1 MNIPNLENA
10 SVGFPVT
17 RLGVSFFPV
26 YLRNNELPEIATGP
40 ESGLVIEELEKAT
53 VPTLRAK
60 NPTDRPI
67 LLVEG
72 EHFVG
77 GDQNRASNVSLL
89 VGAGTDLE
97 IPVSCLERGRWGRRR
112 EYERSP
118 SYAPRNVR
126 ARQQETVNMAFL
138 HEEGSRR
145 SNQGAVWDEVDK
157 TLHRLNVTSET
168 AAVAD
173 IDDIYRR
180 DRFRHSAAEELAG
193 MGPLPG
199 QCGFVVTHGGRVRSV
214 ELFGSEKLLAA
225 HWSRLVRPHLLEV
238 PQKPAGPSSDA
249 ALWAIRRFASMPS
262 ESRPG
267 VGLGTERRA
276 TDGTMSGQALI
287 LDENVAHA
295 SAFLKT

>member
-1 MNIPNLENA
+1 MNISNLENA

-26 YLRNNELPEIATGP
+26 YLKNNELPEIATGP
-40 ESGLVIEELEKAT
+40 ESGLVVEELEKAS

-60 NPTDRPI
+60 NPTDKPI
-67 LLVEG
+67 LVVEG

-89 VGAGTDLE
+89 VGAGTELE

-126 ARQQETVNMAFL
+126 ARQQETVNLAFR
-138 HEEGSRR
+138 EGRSRR
-145 SNQGAVWDEVDK
+145 SDQGAVWAEVDNA
-157 TLHRLNVTSET
+157 LHMFNVTSDT
-168 AAVAD
+168 AAAAD
-173 IDDIYRR
+173 LEEIYRR
-180 DRFRHSAAEELAG
+180 DRSRFSAAEELEK
-193 MGPLPG
+193 MGPLSG
-199 QCGFVVTHGGRVRSV
+199 QCGFVVTHGGWVRSV
-214 ELFGSEKLLAA
+214 ELFGSRNLLAA
-225 HWSRLVRPHLLEV
+225 HWSRLARPHLLEF
-238 PQKPAGPSSDA
+238 PEKPSAPSADA

-262 ESRPG
+262 ESGPG

-276 TDGTMSGQALI
+276 SDRTMNGQTLV
-287 LDENVAHA
+287 LGESVVHA
-295 SAFLKT
+295 SVFLKT

>member
-26 YLRNNELPEIATGP
+26 YLRNNELPEISTGP

-60 NPTDRPI
+60 NPTDKTI

-97 IPVSCLERGRWGRRR
+97 IPVSCLERRRWGRRR

-126 ARQQETVNMAFL
+126 ARQQETVNLAFS
-138 HEEGSRR
+138 EEGSRR
-145 SNQGAVWDEVDK
+145 SDQDAVWDEVDK
-157 TLHRLNVTSET
+157 ALHVLDVRSET
-168 AAVAD
+168 AAAAD
-173 IDDIYRR
+173 LDDIYRR
-180 DRFRHSAAEELAG
+180 DRSRFSAAEELEA

-199 QCGFVVTHGGRVRSV
+199 QCGFVVTHGGWVRSV
-214 ELFGSEKLLAA
+214 ELFGSESLLAA

-267 VGLGTERRA
+267 VGLGTERRT

-287 LDENVAHA
+287 LDESIAHA

>member
-26 YLRNNELPEIATGP
+26 YLKNNDLPEMATGP
-40 ESGLVIEELEKAT
+40 ESGLVIEELEKAS

-60 NPTDRPI
+60 NPTDKPI
-67 LLVEG
+67 LVVEG

-126 ARQQETVNMAFL
+126 ARQQETVNLAFR
-138 HEEGSRR
+138 EGGSRR
-145 SNQGAVWDEVDK
+145 SDQGAVWAEVDRA
-157 TLHRLNVTSET
+157 LHMFDVRSDT
-168 AAVAD
+168 AAAAD
-173 IDDIYRR
+173 LENIYRR
-180 DRFRHSAAEELAG
+180 DRHRFSAAEEMEK

-199 QCGFVVTHGGRVRSV
+199 QCGFVVTHGGWVRAV
-214 ELFGSEKLLAA
+214 ELFGSGNLLAA

-238 PQKPAGPSSDA
+238 PERPGAPSADA
-249 ALWAIRRFASMPS
+249 ALWAVRRFASMPS

-267 VGLGTERRA
+267 VGLGAEFRA
-276 TDGTMSGQALI
+276 TDRTMNGQALV
-287 LDENVAHA
+287 LDEKTVHA
-295 SAFLKT
+295 SVFLKT

>member
-26 YLRNNELPEIATGP
+26 YLRNNDLPEIATGP
-40 ESGLVIEELEKAT
+40 ESGLVVEELEKAM

-60 NPTDRPI
+60 NPTDKPI
-67 LLVEG
+67 LIVEG

-97 IPVSCLERGRWGRRR
+97 IPVSCLERERWGRRR
-112 EYERSP
+112 EYERSM

-126 ARQQETVNMAFL
+126 ARQQETVNLAF

-145 SNQGAVWDEVDK
+145 SDQGAVWNEVDQA
-157 TLHRLNVTSET
+157 LHRLNVTSET
-168 AAVAD
+168 AAAAD
-173 IDDIYRR
+173 LEEVYTR
-180 DRFRHSAAEELAG
+180 DRFRYSAAEELAQ
-193 MGPLPG
+193 MGPLAG
-199 QCGFVVTHGGRVRSV
+199 QCGFVVTHGGWVRSV

-267 VGLGTERRA
+267 VGLGTEHRA

-287 LDENVAHA
+287 LDESIAHA